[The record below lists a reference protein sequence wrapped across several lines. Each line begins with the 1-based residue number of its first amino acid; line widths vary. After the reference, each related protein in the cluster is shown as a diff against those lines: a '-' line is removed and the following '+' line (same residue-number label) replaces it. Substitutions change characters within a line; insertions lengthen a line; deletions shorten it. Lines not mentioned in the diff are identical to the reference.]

1 MPVHWEKYTREI
13 IEGLR
18 ERGGV
23 SFPFSALVTI
33 FPNNSIGDACYA
45 GYLVY
50 D

>member
-18 ERGGV
+18 VRV

-33 FPNNSIGDACYA
+33 FPNNSIGETCYA
-45 GYLVY
+45 GY
-50 D
+50 